1 VVKKK
6 EENTTTKK
14 KCLEC
19 EKEQRLTEFYK
30 HDSPIYKDN
39 KYPICKTCIKSKLRL
54 DEPMSNVAIESVKDV
69 MLQMN
74 KPFIIDLWISSIE
87 EAKKTGKKDVFGLYK
102 KNVDQNNATGTW
114 KNSEFGSEIKQVIN
128 NVKNID
134 NESEMLTANELEI
147 LKEKYGYGY
156 PDSEYLL
163 FEKKYQQLAPS
174 FQLLTTMHEEY
185 FKEYCINKV
194 KETLAKARGDFKE
207 AKEWA
212 NMVKD
217 VAEAGKLK
225 PSQMSKADLS
235 AGLEGFGQLARAIEE
250 KHELISLLPKFTQQP
265 KDKVD
270 VVLWLYINYI
280 RDLKGMP
287 EVEYRKIWE
296 FYDKRKEEYEKQ
308 ELDNVPLVETS
319 DEDV

>member
-1 VVKKK
+1 MVKKNEDSPK
-6 EENTTTKK
+6 SKV
-14 KCLEC
+14 CLEC
-19 EKEQRLTEFYK
+19 TKEQRLGEFYK

-39 KYPICKTCIKSKLRL
+39 KYPICKKCIKSKLRIDDPL
-54 DEPMSNVAIESVKDV
+54 SSVAIESVKDV

-74 KPFIIDLWISSIE
+74 KPFMHDLWISSIN
-87 EAKKTGKKDVFGLYK
+87 EAKKTNKKDIFGLYK
-102 KNVDQNNATGTW
+102 KNVDQNNPTGTW
-114 KNSEFGSEIKQVIN
+114 KDSVFTTENKQVLNIVTIN
-128 NVKNID
+128 TD
-134 NESEMLTANELEI
+134 NEPELLPENELEI

-156 PDSEYLL
+156 PDNEYLL

-212 NMVKD
+212 TMVKD

-235 AGLEGFGQLARAIEE
+235 SGLEGFGQLARAVEE

-270 VVLWLYINYI
+270 IVLWLYINYI
-280 RDLKGMP
+280 RDLKGLP
-287 EVEYRKIWE
+287 EVEYKKIWE
-296 FYDKRKEEYEKQ
+296 FYEKRIAEYEKQ
-308 ELDNVPLVETS
+308 ELDNITSLGMS